1 MASGSIELRKIY
13 NGDLV
18 VKAIVTWTS
27 TLISGNSH
35 NLRFKFDINFYT
47 GNSSVDNYYQA
58 YVNGTLIK
66 TVQSKE
72 LSATISSDSYTVS
85 SDDSGLLTDSFEL
98 YVKAYSVGT
107 NNYTTDTVTLTNV
120 QLDRKLTI
128 DQPTGATIT
137 VTKSGTTLSSG
148 ALISPGDV
156 LTIAVKPNT
165 GYNASLLVSGA
176 TGSDGSYT
184 VTGNVTVGASTSLI
198 PYTLSINAGTG
209 SSISVKKLSS
219 PLASKDVNTIWTNSG
234 ATVYYND
241 VLQITFATTSP
252 EYKLDTYIV
261 NGSTFTSGN
270 THTVTDNVS
279 IVTTTI
285 KQGLV
290 YLGNGSS
297 FDPYLIYIGNGS
309 DWDLYI
315 PYIGDGSNWDI
326 CS

>member
-1 MASGSIELRKIY
+1 MASGSQVLIKAVASSA
-13 NGDLV
+13 V
-18 VKAIVTWTS
+18 VSATVTWTS
-27 TLISGNSH
+27 SLISGNSH
-35 NLRFKFDINFYT
+35 NLRFHFKINRLD
-47 GNSSVDNYYQA
+47 GSSAITYYQA
-58 YVNGTLIK
+58 FVNDTLID
-66 TVQSKE
+66 TASSTTCE
-72 LSATISSDSYTVS
+72 ANISSDNYTVI
-85 SDDSGLLTDSFEL
+85 SDDSGLLTDSFT
-98 YVKAYSVGT
+98 VKVRVYNSSVD
-107 NNYTTDTVTLTNV
+107 YTTNTGTFTNL
-120 QLDRKLTI
+120 QLDRQLTI
-128 DQPTGATIT
+128 EQSSQAIIT
-137 VTKSGTTLSSG
+137 VTKSDVALSSG
-148 ALISPGDV
+148 ALIYPGDV
-156 LTIAVKPNT
+156 LTITVEPNV
-165 GYNASLLVSGA
+165 GYKASLLVSGA
-176 TGSDGSYT
+176 TGSNDSYT
-184 VTGNVTVGASTSLI
+184 VTGNVTVSASTSLI

-219 PLASKDVNTIWTNSG
+219 PLASKDVNTIWTSSG

-261 NGSTFTSGN
+261 NGSTFISGN

-279 IVTTTI
+279 IATTTI

-315 PYIGDGSNWDI
+315 PYIGNDSDWDI

>member
-1 MASGSIELRKIY
+1 MASGSLELRKVY
-13 NGDLV
+13 NADLV
-18 VKAIVTWTS
+18 LKATVTWTS

-35 NLRFKFDINFYT
+35 NLRFEFDINFYT
-47 GNSSVDNYYQA
+47 ASSTVTNWYQA
-58 YVNGTLIK
+58 YVNDTAI
-66 TVQSKE
+66 TASSQES
-72 LSATISSDSYTVS
+72 SITISSDNYTVS
-85 SDDSGLLTDSFEL
+85 SNDSGLLTDSFTL
-98 YVKAYSVGT
+98 KVKAYTVGT
-107 NNYTTDTVTLTNV
+107 NNYTTDADTLTNV
-120 QLDRKLTI
+120 QLDRQLTI
-128 DQPTGATIT
+128 EQSSQATIT
-137 VTKSGTTLSSG
+137 VKKSDVALSSG
-148 ALISPGDV
+148 ALIYPGDV
-156 LTIAVKPNT
+156 LTIAVEPKT

-219 PLASKDVNTIWTNSG
+219 PLASKDVNTIWTSSG

-241 VLQITFATTSP
+241 VLQITFAITSP

-309 DWDLYI
+309 GWDLYI

>member
-1 MASGSIELRKIY
+1 MASGSIELTAAS
-13 NGDLV
+13 DAVAV
-18 VKAIVTWTS
+18 VKATVTWTS
-27 TLISGNSH
+27 TLTSGNSH
-35 NLRFKFDINFYT
+35 NLRFHFKMNRLDGST
-47 GNSSVDNYYQA
+47 ATTWYQA
-58 YVNGTLIK
+58 YVGGKVIGTPSSTTGK
-66 TVQSKE
+66 AE
-72 LSATISSDSYTVS
+72 ISSDDYTVN
-85 SDDSGLLTDSFEL
+85 SDDSGFWDGSLT
-98 YVKAYSVGT
+98 VKVRVYNTSVDWYTNTGT
-107 NNYTTDTVTLTNV
+107 FTNL
-120 QLDRKLTI
+120 QLDRQLTI
-128 DQPTGATIT
+128 EQSSQATIT
-137 VTKSGTTLSSG
+137 VKKSDVALSSG
-148 ALISPGDV
+148 ALIYPGDV
-156 LTIAVKPNT
+156 LTIAVEPKT

-219 PLASKDVNTIWTNSG
+219 PLASKDVNTIWTSSG

-241 VLQITFATTSP
+241 VLRITFATTSP
-252 EYKLDTYIV
+252 EYKLDIYIV

-315 PYIGDGSNWDI
+315 PYIGNDSDWDI